1 MRTLLCD
8 ADVPTQVIEVI
19 RALRIPVQSIKDIP
33 GAISDDEKVVE
44 VAHTFDAIIIALDK
58 DYTTNKPLFAAMVER
73 GSRVVVLRFPKCK
86 PDEVVEKIA
95 MLILK
100 NHREW
105 QDILDTEPGVVSCS
119 QNGNRLKR
127 LKDFPWFKELGKSPR
142 KTRR

>member
-8 ADVPTQVIEVI
+8 ADIPSQVIDVI

-33 GAISDDEKVVE
+33 GAVSDDQRVIE
-44 VAHTFDAIIIALDK
+44 VAETFDAIVVALDK

-73 GSRVVVLRFPKCK
+73 GSRVVILRFPKCS
-86 PDEVVEKIA
+86 PNEIIEKLA
-95 MLILK
+95 MLVLD

-105 QDILDTEPGVVSCS
+105 QSLLAAEPGVVSCS

-127 LKDFPWFKELGKSPR
+127 LRDFPWFKELG
-142 KTRR
+142 